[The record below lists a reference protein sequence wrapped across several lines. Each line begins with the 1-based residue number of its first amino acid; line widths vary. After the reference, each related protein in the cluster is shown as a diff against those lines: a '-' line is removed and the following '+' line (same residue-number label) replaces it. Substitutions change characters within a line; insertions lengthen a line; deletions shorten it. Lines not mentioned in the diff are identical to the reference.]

1 MTTRLITVK
10 SLTNTRGR
18 AYRCR
23 KGPVEVAIVGEKS
36 KVVSHIYKKHTA
48 LDQSPFY
55 CSLCTFRCQ
64 YQRDLE
70 RHVLNG
76 MPCERGGQNL
86 YPYLP
91 GDSDMERE
99 RSRQGEISSQL
110 STMSENV
117 QEDHEL
123 GTIITLAHPAAP
135 MMLAEA
141 ERSSSRNDNSSAQSE
156 VQFLDELLDCGSPIN
171 FYHTPISLST
181 MVSNSTFVQQRKAHH
196 RQPPRNTEP
205 KDAFKLAEQPN
216 VIAVEGHQRK
226 STSKTSGSCSSC
238 SCDTKEELGK
248 LVDEIDTLKDIMEKQ
263 VQMLR
268 KNNTQSTSLMVNFTA
283 AIQEQTNTY
292 RSLYN
297 NITTMIE
304 HLNDTKKPERVNSK
318 QEVRANHRQDKN
330 RGGHQDRRDR
340 DQDKNETVRNY
351 QRENRRERSPTRYKH
366 RHSPY

>member
-23 KGPVEVAIVGEKS
+23 KGPAEVAIVGEKS

-70 RHVLNG
+70 RHVRYYSAHREKDNQLREMGCPVNEEAKT
-76 MPCERGGQNL
+76 CIHTFQAT
-86 YPYLP
+86 
-91 GDSDMERE
+91 RE

-110 STMSENV
+110 STMCENV

-181 MVSNSTFVQQRKAHH
+181 MVRNSTFVQQRKAHH

-216 VIAVEGHQRK
+216 VIAVEGHQQ
-226 STSKTSGSCSSC
+226 
-238 SCDTKEELGK
+238 LGK

-263 VQMLR
+263 VHMLR

-304 HLNDTKKPERVNSK
+304 HLNDTKKPHPREDWCKNQIGEERD
-318 QEVRANHRQDKN
+318 QDKN
-330 RGGHQDRRDR
+330 MGGHQDRRDR

-351 QRENRRERSPTRYKH
+351 QRENRRERSPMRYKH